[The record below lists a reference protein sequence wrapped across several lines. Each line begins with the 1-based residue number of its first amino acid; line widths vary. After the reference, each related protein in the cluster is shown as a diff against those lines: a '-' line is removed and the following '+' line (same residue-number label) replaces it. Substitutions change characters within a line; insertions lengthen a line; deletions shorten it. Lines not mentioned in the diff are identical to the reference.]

1 MNKKKKVTLRFILIS
16 GFLATALIPTVC
28 ITLSNTLQS
37 TKSIRQEQLDMEK
50 NVANSVLTTRDS
62 IQEDIEHV
70 VLNAAE
76 LVKNNSDRDLT
87 TYNQIL
93 AEIKTGNS
101 SIITIGFY
109 QQSKNQYY
117 TTSPVSEGYD
127 ATTRPWYNSALNNE
141 GKVIWSDPYQDT
153 NTKEYVVTASYAT
166 KDATG
171 QLIVFCIDVSFKD
184 IQKMVDVLAKNTDGD
199 ITFVAKNGVVVA
211 DADKEEIG
219 KPYPKSDLLQKI
231 VQSNKHKGTL
241 DVRDKNIDTV
251 FFSDGGKESNTLV
264 ITTTNPKTIK
274 GQVFK
279 QFLSALIIIIL
290 ILLIILAYVFVL
302 IRYILTVM
310 DYFNQAFD
318 EFSNGRLKKIEKMVK
333 GEGFFQRRAHSF
345 MSADKEGNEFQVL
358 SFKYDQMVDSVGNL
372 LNQAKIQAN
381 EVANRSD
388 ALLELSRQSTQATEE
403 VADTITG
410 IAQVTGSQAQDTENS
425 VSQMNQLSDIV
436 NTLTQSVHQMSS
448 QADETTKVNEQSME
462 LMNNVHMSW
471 QEEMQQMQDLMS
483 SMEKMDQSIQDITS
497 IIQVINEI
505 SYQTN
510 LLALNASIE
519 AARAGESGKGFAVVA
534 TEVRNLA
541 EQSKESTKEI
551 EAIIQQI
558 QGQSQDMVRQT
569 MESLQGGESQT
580 ELINQAISSSNEVF
594 NYNQALLQSIEQI
607 EQASNILERIQK
619 VVLENLETISASTQE
634 NAAGTQEVSAN
645 AEEVLATMEE
655 FTSNVDNLRQAANTL
670 REQANYFKID

>member
-16 GFLATALIPTVC
+16 GFLATALIPTVF

-62 IQEDIEHV
+62 IQEDIEYV

-117 TTSPVSEGYD
+117 TTTPVSEGYD

-211 DADKEEIG
+211 DADKEKIG

-241 DVRDKNIDTV
+241 DIRDKNIDTA

-274 GQVFK
+274 SQVFK
-279 QFLSALIIIIL
+279 QFTSALIIIIL
-290 ILLIILAYVFVL
+290 ILLIILAYVIVL
-302 IRYILTVM
+302 VRFILTVM
-310 DYFNQAFD
+310 DYFIQAFD
-318 EFSNGRLKKIEKMVK
+318 EFSNGRLKKIEKMFK
-333 GEGFFQRRAHSF
+333 GDSFFQKRAHSF

-358 SFKYDQMVDSVGNL
+358 SFKYNQMVDSVGNL
-372 LNQAKIQAN
+372 LNQAKKQAN

-607 EQASNILERIQK
+607 KQASNILERIQK